1 MTPEEKI
8 LKLIE
13 YIKEEFPA
21 GCGCG
26 YGIDCKNCPLSK
38 VDEHTIEGA
47 VCDLLEQ
54 IYWCS

>member
-8 LKLIE
+8 LKLVE

-21 GCGCG
+21 GCG
-26 YGIDCKNCPLSK
+26 YGTDCKNCPLGK
-38 VDEHTIEGA
+38 ADDYTIEGA